1 MAKNVVKLNESELT
15 EIVKSTISKILKEST
30 DEISPEFLIHA
41 SHAAALDKKKHP
53 GRGKDSKD
61 PALRAKRDRQ
71 IAAFGDRAADLI
83 NQEIDDP
90 DFLAIGDRGVRRGMW
105 ANDGKSA
112 YLNND
117 IEDLDSVKVYDDNY
131 AEGDEP
137 LTVGGL
143 TDDER
148 EKIAGAFG
156 KFKGYH
162 DRAKELDDKYLEE
175 IVKKTV
181 KNIVKENIEFEMQAD
196 EMINKAY
203 ENLKSGNDN
212 QEILDWLDEH
222 FYDLNHGQQ
231 EDFKQLWDAEMR
243 R

>member
-175 IVKKTV
+175 IVKNAV
-181 KNIVKENIEFEMQAD
+181 G
-196 EMINKAY
+196 KAL
-203 ENLKSGNDN
+203 N
-212 QEILDWLDEH
+212 EIT
-222 FYDLNHGQQ
+222 
-231 EDFKQLWDAEMR
+231 KK
-243 R
+243 